1 MYTELPVTHT
11 RHTQT
16 HKVLHSWDNSIKAIC
31 SIWLTLNT
39 MFLSSCK
46 RLNNFIPLP
55 KDASKV
61 KKKKRERGYREKSQ
75 HHSNKIH
82 KFFKLFLLFN
92 SSVHTVTEVL
102 SLCTNTSHV
111 KIPLKPFLLCC
122 RQLQGPVE
130 YSVLF
135 TVF

>member
-16 HKVLHSWDNSIKAIC
+16 HKVLHSWANSIKAIC
-31 SIWLTLNT
+31 SICLTLNT
-39 MFLSSCK
+39 VFFPPIKDLTILS
-46 RLNNFIPLP
+46 LYP
-55 KDASKV
+55 KTHLKL
-61 KKKKRERGYREKSQ
+61 KKKKERGYREKSQ